1 MILGRVENVSDF
13 MWLISAKVYQ
23 KSLATGWTHPGD
35 VSGVMFVVA
44 EQVGPWLAIL
54 SIGGL
59 YFTIRVRASRA
70 AGVLTFFTA
79 AIVMAGRMML
89 SFDRTNP
96 DVTGYLLV
104 VLLVTVTALSGLS
117 AALYNMARRLKW
129 LQVVVLLALAALV
142 GWQAASGWERMRSRF
157 LHGDGV
163 DRAQAEV
170 REFGAARLPPGSVAV
185 TTLYATS
192 FLTWYGRVVEGERP
206 DLRHVPLPF
215 VGYRGEAAVLVDEWE
230 DLAPLVRG
238 FLVSGALPASEVASL
253 SQDRHVFV
261 EPDPFLEKSH
271 IQYLEPHGIFMA
283 FRPEPVARRDV
294 YAAADAS
301 ADRIDAMLSL
311 GKTLGEP
318 QTKRYVLWWLYNRA
332 IVFARRGYTPG
343 AIRCADQA
351 LGLVPGVP
359 QLEALKDQLEA
370 NPGPIDDP
378 GPFLP

>member
-1 MILGRVENVSDF
+1 
-13 MWLISAKVYQ
+13 
-23 KSLATGWTHPGD
+23 
-35 VSGVMFVVA
+35 MFVVA

-54 SIGGL
+54 SIGGF
-59 YFTIRVRASRA
+59 YFTIRVRESRA
-70 AGVLTFFTA
+70 AGVLALVTA

-96 DVTGYLLV
+96 DVMGYLLV
-104 VLLVTVTALSGLS
+104 VLPVAVVALSGLS
-117 AALYNMARRLKW
+117 AALYNVAGRLAW
-129 LQVVVLLALAALV
+129 LKVVVVLAITALI
-142 GWQAASGWERMRSRF
+142 GWQASTGWERLRSRF
-157 LHGDGV
+157 LVGDGV
-163 DRAQAEV
+163 DRAQIEV

-215 VGYRGEAAVLVDEWE
+215 VGYRGEAAVLVERWE

-253 SQDRHVFV
+253 SQERHVFV
-261 EPDPFLEKSH
+261 EPDPFLDRNH
-271 IQYLEPHGIFMA
+271 IQYLEPHGIFMG

-294 YAAADAS
+294 YAAADES
-301 ADRIDAMLSL
+301 AQRIDAMLAL
-311 GKTLGEP
+311 GRTLSEP

-332 IVFARRGYTPG
+332 IVLARRGYTPG

-351 LGLVPGVP
+351 LSLVPGVP
-359 QLEALKDQLEA
+359 QLEALKEHLEA
-370 NPGPIDDP
+370 SPGPIDDP
-378 GPFLP
+378 GPFMP